1 MPEAE
6 EVTMEDVFR
15 LYQRKVALLSSAQKE
30 KLLAARD
37 EGMSPFVIGCAIL
50 RAKQEQ
56 RLNLLKGKQKHISF
70 NYIYRI
76 IEDWLNHGITTDEAF
91 MAYWQAVS
99 EDKQSQGKRGD
110 AHVQAGKGKFTRADF
125 TYKAPPK
132 PNKELFPFL
141 D

>member
-1 MPEAE
+1 
-6 EVTMEDVFR
+6 MEDVFD

-56 RLNLLKGKQKHISF
+56 RRSRLRGGDKHISF

-76 IEDWLNHGITTDEAF
+76 IQDWLNHGITTEERF
-91 MAYWQAVS
+91 SAYWAVVNQDRRGGGAASAS
-99 EDKQSQGKRGD
+99 ETKDKIR
-110 AHVQAGKGKFTRADF
+110 REDF
-125 TYKAPPK
+125 TYSKPK
-132 PNKELFPFL
+132 YDRKFFPFL
-141 D
+141 DD